1 MHERSQHR
9 HVRPCAFKSA
19 TNQNGDDARQT
30 PELRGF
36 WSSLTFNEQELA
48 DYLGISRKTLQK
60 WRSLG
65 LGPNYLKLGAKVVY
79 RIEDVNA
86 YIQRSLRIQRP

>member
-1 MHERSQHR
+1 MSQYASESSPADKAGVNRSAGLAA
-9 HVRPCAFKSA
+9 PSA
-19 TNQNGDDARQT
+19 GNPGVPGPTRA
-30 PELRGF
+30 
-36 WSSLTFNEQELA
+36 TFNDQELA

-79 RIEDVNA
+79 RIEDVNT

>member
-1 MHERSQHR
+1 MSQHTSEPSSVEKAGLNR
-9 HVRPCAFKSA
+9 SA
-19 TNQNGDDARQT
+19 GLAVPSTGNPGT
-30 PELRGF
+30 PGRTRA
-36 WSSLTFNEQELA
+36 TFNDQELA
-48 DYLGISRKTLQK
+48 EYLGISRKTLQT

-86 YIQRSLRIQRP
+86 YVRRSLRIQRP